1 MTLYID
7 FTGDSLGNDKIK
19 YHGGGD
25 FSRYITNKFNDYI
38 KSNKIQIKIIVIW
51 PKHVDEDSMTREE
64 KRIREQYS
72 FIDTENI
79 ADIQFV
85 NSDILFFPLLDTL
98 SVSKI
103 GEVRKKHKNLKIYG
117 VLHGVRLLDSCKYDK
132 YDRFYFSGLKSNPLI
147 LWLRRWCAG
156 ILGLY
161 QLKVNIPKANRIYTV
176 SNCSMQKIN
185 QLSKPVYI
193 KYFTRDITNHCADT
207 TKKQNKNQERFILFV
222 NSNRY
227 EKNFIRSLLAFCK
240 YQERHGTDFKLR
252 VLGMNR
258 NLENNLKK
266 IKELNWDIIHD
277 KVIFENYVSEE
288 QLRGFY
294 ETCDFLLYT
303 TKSEGY
309 GLPPLEAM
317 NAGRPTVASSY
328 SSVPEVL
335 GMGAYYVNPYEISD
349 IVSGIEFMAQK
360 DNQNKYVEKLQ
371 TLKDIIVRKGREDIK
386 QLVEEVLA

>member
-240 YQERHGTDFKLR
+240 YQERHGTDLKLR